1 MLGASHFRSTKPK
14 LPMQAVTTGWVELHG
29 TGTRYFG
36 QPPQIAAAQQ
46 HLRAEWSGQVVPALR
61 PVQAAAGDA
70 VPPRPKRGRID
81 PKHCRKP
88 HGPGWGDI
96 QPLAACRGE

>member
-1 MLGASHFRSTKPK
+1 MKPE
-14 LPMQAVTTGWVELHG
+14 LLIQAVTTGRAELHG
-29 TGTRYFG
+29 TGTRCSR
-36 QPPQIAAAQQ
+36 QPSKITATPQ
-46 HLRAEWSGQVVPALR
+46 HLRAEWPGQMVPALR
-61 PVQAAAGDA
+61 PVQAPAGDT
-70 VPPRPKRGRID
+70 VPPRPERGRID